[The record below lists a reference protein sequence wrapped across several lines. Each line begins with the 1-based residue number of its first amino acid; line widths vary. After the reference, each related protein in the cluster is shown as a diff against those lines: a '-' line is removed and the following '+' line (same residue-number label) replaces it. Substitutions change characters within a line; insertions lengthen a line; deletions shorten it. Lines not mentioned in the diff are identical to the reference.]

1 MTAPITMWVA
11 ERPDAEVRAALERLA
26 SSEDVQRIAVM
37 PDVHLASGVCI
48 GTVTATTHR
57 IFPAA
62 VGGDISCGVAAVR
75 FEAKA
80 SLLDSAEHAAAVLAG
95 LYRVVP
101 FIKHARRDAPAL
113 PDALEAHPLSTP
125 ALEALKHRDGRLQLG
140 TLGRGNHFLELQR
153 DEGDSLW
160 LMVHSGSRAMGP
172 AVREHHVR
180 GAPSDSGLTW
190 LDASAE
196 AGASYLSDMQW
207 ARAYARHN
215 RRLMAERVSELLS
228 ELHAARA
235 DWDSLVDCDHNHVT
249 RETIDGRELW
259 IHRKGALRASAG
271 EPGVIPGSMGSAS
284 YHVVGRGEA
293 SALCS
298 SSHGAGRAMSRTD
311 ARRRITSK
319 RLLADVRGV
328 WFDHRLTER
337 LREEA
342 PAAYKDISA
351 VMRAQR
357 ELTRIVR
364 KLEPL
369 LVYKGA

>member
-1 MTAPITMWVA
+1 MTAPITMWVTDKPSA
-11 ERPDAEVRAALERLA
+11 DVRVALERLA
-26 SSEDVQRIAVM
+26 ASADVQRVAVM
-37 PDVHLASGVCI
+37 PDVHLAGGVCI
-48 GTVTATTHR
+48 GTVTATTQR

-62 VGGDISCGVAAVR
+62 VGGDIGCGVAALR
-75 FEAKA
+75 FDAAA

-101 FIKHARRDAPAL
+101 FIKHARREAPDLSEAL
-113 PDALEAHPLSTP
+113 AAQPLSAP
-125 ALEALKHRDGRLQLG
+125 ALEALKVRDGRLQLG

-153 DEGDSLW
+153 DEDGSLW

-172 AVREHHVR
+172 AIREHHVR
-180 GAPSDSGLTW
+180 GAPNDNGLAW
-190 LDASAE
+190 LDASAPD
-196 AGASYLSDMQW
+196 GVRYLNDMAW

-215 RRLMAERVSELLS
+215 RQHMIERVVELLG
-228 ELHAARA
+228 ELYGAHA
-235 DWDSLVDCDHNHVT
+235 DWSSLVDCDHNHVA
-249 RETIDGRELW
+249 RERLENRTLW
-259 IHRKGALRASAG
+259 VHRKGALHAAAG
-271 EPGVIPGSMGSAS
+271 EPGIIPGSMGSAS
-284 YHVVGRGEA
+284 YHVVGRGEP

-311 ARRRITSK
+311 ARRRITTK
-319 RLLADVRGV
+319 RLLSDVEGV

-342 PAAYKDISA
+342 PAAYKDIGA

-364 KLEPL
+364 KLEPV